1 MKFEW
6 DREKEKI
13 NIKKHGISFSDAQNV
28 FNDPL
33 QLSIPDE
40 FHSEHEER
48 WITVGMMKIRKVVV
62 VVHIYRDMKNEEIIR
77 IISARSATPK
87 EKRQYMNGY

>member
-13 NIKKHGISFSDAQNV
+13 NIKKHGISFSDAKTV

-40 FHSEHEER
+40 FHSENEER
-48 WITVGMMKIRKVVV
+48 WITVGMMKERKVVV
-62 VVHIYRDMKNEEIIR
+62 VVHNYRDMKNEEIIR

-87 EKRQYMNGY
+87 EKRQYMNG